1 MMKTAACTLIAVAGL
16 VAGGAAQAQGA
27 LAEQLWSENFCQ
39 EAVSV
44 AKQHGESPEILNGID
59 CQMLHD
65 YPPSYWECVVKSL
78 KADTTLKLADARQS
92 CMSSQ

>member
-16 VAGGAAQAQGA
+16 VAGGAVQAQGA

-39 EAVSV
+39 QAVSV

-65 YPPSYWECVVKSL
+65 YPPSYWECVVKAL